1 MMLHR
6 PVNPLRPRFAIEL
19 IAACAIAA
27 GAGSTFANDSVPGPS
42 LGLFSSAAGA
52 QPPAPWRVVGVPRGK
67 IPLTRF
73 DITELDGRKV
83 LRVEASRSYGN
94 LVHALPA
101 AVPDGGQRLR
111 WRWRL
116 DQPLAG
122 ADLRRREADD
132 SPLKVCA
139 LFDMPLDRLGLI
151 ERNVLRLARSVSGED
166 LPSATLCY
174 VWDATLAPGTLL
186 PNAYSARVRMIV
198 VDSGA
203 QRLGQWTSHARDL
216 AADFRLAFGHESAS
230 VPTLEAVLVGADAD
244 NTAGYSLGYVGDVT
258 LTP

>member
-1 MMLHR
+1 MMPRHLLHFPCR
-6 PVNPLRPRFAIEL
+6 YIAINV
-19 IAACAIAA
+19 IAAYLMWMSNSAV
-27 GAGSTFANDSVPGPS
+27 FANDSVPAPS
-42 LGLFSSAAGA
+42 LSAFSSAAGT

-83 LRVEASRSYGN
+83 LRVEASKSYGN

-101 AVPDGGQRLR
+101 AVPDAALRLR

-122 ADLRRREADD
+122 ADLRRRETDD

-151 ERNVLRLARSVSGED
+151 ERNVLRLARSVSGEN

-186 PNAYSARVRMIV
+186 SNAYSARVRMIV

-203 QRLGQWTSHARDL
+203 QRLGQWTAHARDL
-216 AADFRLAFGHESAS
+216 AADFRLAFGSESAS
-230 VPTLEAVLVGADAD
+230 LPPLEAVLVGADAD
-244 NTAGYSLGYVGDVT
+244 NTGSYSLGYVEGVT
-258 LTP
+258 LSP

>member
-1 MMLHR
+1 M
-6 PVNPLRPRFAIEL
+6 
-19 IAACAIAA
+19 
-27 GAGSTFANDSVPGPS
+27 GG
-42 LGLFSSAAGA
+42 

-73 DITELDGRKV
+73 DITALDGRQV

-94 LVHALPA
+94 LVHALAP
-101 AVPDGGQRLR
+101 AVPDAGMRLR

-122 ADLRRREADD
+122 ADLRRRETDD

-139 LFDMPLDRLGLI
+139 LFDMPLDRLGLV
-151 ERNVLRLARSVSGED
+151 ERNLLRLARSVSGEN

-203 QRLGQWTSHARDL
+203 QRLGQWTAHARDL

-230 VPTLEAVLVGADAD
+230 LPPLEAVLVGADAD
-244 NTAGYSLGYVGDVT
+244 NTGSYSLGYVEGVT
-258 LTP
+258 LSP

>member
-1 MMLHR
+1 MTPHR
-6 PVNPLRPRFAIEL
+6 LANLLLPCSAIEL
-19 IAACAIAA
+19 IAAFVISA
-27 GAGSTFANDSVPGPS
+27 GAGAVFANDSVPAPLLS
-42 LGLFSSAAGA
+42 PFSSAAAA
-52 QPPAPWRVVGVPRGK
+52 QPPAPWRVVGVPSGK

-73 DITELDGRKV
+73 DITEIDGRKV

-94 LVHALPA
+94 LVHALSA
-101 AVPDGGQRLR
+101 AVPDAGMRLR

-116 DQPLAG
+116 EQPLAG
-122 ADLRRREADD
+122 ADLRRRETDD

-139 LFDMPLDRLGLI
+139 LFDMPLAQLGLI
-151 ERNVLRLARSVSGED
+151 ERNVLRLARSVSGEN

-174 VWDATLAPGTLL
+174 VWDATLAPSTLL
-186 PNAYSARVRMIV
+186 VNAYSARVRMIV

-203 QRLGQWTSHARDL
+203 QRLGQWTAHARDL

-230 VPTLEAVLVGADAD
+230 VPPLEAVLVGADAD

>member
-1 MMLHR
+1 MMVRH
-6 PVNPLRPRFAIEL
+6 VAIKV
-19 IAACAIAA
+19 IASCILWAWG
-27 GAGSTFANDSVPGPS
+27 GAVFSNDSLAPPS
-42 LGLFSSAAGA
+42 LSAFSSATGA

-73 DITELDGRKV
+73 DITGLEGRQV

-94 LVHALPA
+94 LVHALAP
-101 AVPDGGQRLR
+101 AVPDPAMRLR

-122 ADLRRREADD
+122 ADLRRRETDD

-139 LFDMPLDRLGLI
+139 LFDMPLDRLGLM
-151 ERNVLRLARSVSGED
+151 ERNLLRLARSVSGEN

-203 QRLGQWTSHARDL
+203 QRLGQWTAHARDL
-216 AADFRLAFGHESAS
+216 ATDFRLAFGHESAS
-230 VPTLEAVLVGADAD
+230 LPPLEAVLVGADAD
-244 NTAGYSLGYVGDVT
+244 NTGSYSLGYVEGVT
-258 LTP
+258 LSP

>member
-1 MMLHR
+1 MMARHI
-6 PVNPLRPRFAIEL
+6 AIKV
-19 IAACAIAA
+19 IASCILWTWSSAA
-27 GAGSTFANDSVPGPS
+27 FSNDSVPPPS
-42 LGLFSSAAGA
+42 LSAFSSATGV
-52 QPPAPWRVVGVPRGK
+52 QPPPPWRVVGVPRGK

-73 DITELDGRKV
+73 DITGLEGRQV

-94 LVHALPA
+94 LVHALAP
-101 AVPDGGQRLR
+101 AVPDPAMRLR

-122 ADLRRREADD
+122 ADLRRRETDD

-139 LFDMPLDRLGLI
+139 LFDMPLDRLGLV
-151 ERNVLRLARSVSGED
+151 ERNLLRLARSVSGEN

-186 PNAYSARVRMIV
+186 PNAYSARVRMMV

-203 QRLGQWTSHARDL
+203 QRLGQWTAHARDL

-230 VPTLEAVLVGADAD
+230 LPPLEAVLVGADAD
-244 NTAGYSLGYVGDVT
+244 NTGSYSLGYVEGVT
-258 LTP
+258 LSP

>member
-1 MMLHR
+1 
-6 PVNPLRPRFAIEL
+6 
-19 IAACAIAA
+19 
-27 GAGSTFANDSVPGPS
+27 
-42 LGLFSSAAGA
+42 
-52 QPPAPWRVVGVPRGK
+52 
-67 IPLTRF
+67 
-73 DITELDGRKV
+73 
-83 LRVEASRSYGN
+83 
-94 LVHALPA
+94 LPA
-101 AVPDGGQRLR
+101 AVPDAGTRLR

-122 ADLRRREADD
+122 ADLRRRETDD

-151 ERNVLRLARSVSGED
+151 ERNVLRLARSVSGEN

-186 PNAYSARVRMIV
+186 SNAYSARVRMIV

-203 QRLGQWTSHARDL
+203 QRLGQWTAHTRDL

-230 VPTLEAVLVGADAD
+230 VPPLQALLVGADAD